1 MPFLQA
7 LRQLK
12 RPYML
17 YVYGDGNQFKKAKEY
32 AKKHGMK
39 VKFFGAQP
47 RERIIIRMQEAHLG
61 VHSSYNF
68 DTQGMVLVE
77 AQATGLPVL
86 IADAALMETVPMGG
100 CLVASSED
108 ATGIAL
114 TLEGLKAEKVN
125 EMSKVMLKNR
135 RKVLQ
140 DERVKELVKAYK
152 MAEKIAKKK

>member
-1 MPFLQA
+1 MATAINLRKPRNMP
-7 LRQLK
+7 RK
-12 RPYML
+12 
-17 YVYGDGNQFKKAKEY
+17 N
-32 AKKHGMK
+32 GMK

-86 IADAALMETVPMGG
+86 ITDPALTETVPMGG
-100 CLVASSED
+100 FLLASSKD
-108 ATGIAL
+108 PTGIAL

-125 EMSKVMLKNR
+125 GMSKIMMKNR

-152 MAEKIAKKK
+152 MAEKAKKK